1 MTAAVLT
8 NALRKNIHHAEVDKQ
23 LQSLKER
30 AMSGEG
36 GEPTLLAKR
45 QRAEKLL
52 DGLRLPNKNDEE
64 WQFTNLTELKEIDFA
79 TAKKISLDAAS
90 AENFYLPEAKQS
102 RLVFVNGFFSAE
114 LSNTSDLPENIV
126 CGSWNLLPPNK
137 QENLADY
144 LAQREDGEDVFS
156 TLNTAGLKDS
166 AIVWIPANIELATP
180 IHCLFLT
187 VVDPTPVLVQP
198 RLLIV
203 AGANAKVT
211 IAESYGAISTNCTD
225 RPQQQPYFNNIV
237 SEIYLGENAQVTHI
251 RNQRDSGDSFHIA
264 TTAIAQAKQ
273 SHYKLIDINLGAKL
287 SRHNLAMTQQGEA
300 TETEFLALTTLAG
313 RQVSDTHSSIALN
326 HPHGVTNQLHKCIV
340 DEYSQAVFSGK
351 VLVPQAAQLT
361 NAQQLNRNLVL
372 SSKAR
377 INTKPELQITADNV
391 KCSHGATISQ
401 LEADEVFYLRSR
413 GLNDYDAR
421 HLLIDAFAGEILD
434 QIPLPSL
441 QGRLRQC
448 ISCRTI

>member
-1 MTAAVLT
+1 MTAAILA
-8 NALRKNIHHAEVDKQ
+8 NALIQKVHQTEIDQQ
-23 LQSLKER
+23 LQAL
-30 AMSGEG
+30 
-36 GEPTLLAKR
+36 KR
-45 QRAEKLL
+45 QAMAPETMDSILVEKQQGAANVL
-52 DGLRLPNKNDEE
+52 DGLRLPQKRDEE
-64 WQFTNLTELKEIDFA
+64 WQFTDLTELKAVDFVPPS
-79 TAKKISLDAAS
+79 KVNLDVAA
-90 AENFYLPEAKQS
+90 AENFYLPELSQS
-102 RLVFVNGFFSAE
+102 RLVFVNGFFAAE
-114 LSNTSDLPENIV
+114 LSNTDGLPATIT
-126 CGSWNLLPPNK
+126 CQPWTNLSSH
-137 QENLADY
+137 
-144 LAQREDGEDVFS
+144 QREKLANYLGKQTDGKEVFS
-156 TLNTAGLKDS
+156 NLNTVGLKDS
-166 AIVWIPANIELATP
+166 AVVWIPSNVELAPP

-187 VVDPTPVLVQP
+187 VVDPTPILVQP
-198 RLLIV
+198 RLLV
-203 AGANAKVT
+203 VVEDNAKLV

-237 SEIYLGENAQVTHI
+237 SEIYVGENAQVTHI

-264 TTAIAQAKQ
+264 TTAIAQEKQ
-273 SHYKLIDINLGAKL
+273 SRYQLIDVNLGAKL

-313 RQVSDTHSSIALN
+313 RQVSDTHSSMALN
-326 HPHGVTNQLHKCIV
+326 YLHGVTNQLHKCIV

-372 SSKAR
+372 SPKAR

-434 QIPLPSL
+434 QILLPSL

>member
-8 NALRKNIHHAEVDKQ
+8 NTLTKNGFPAEVDER
-23 LQSLKER
+23 LQSLKSQ
-30 AMSGEG
+30 AVVGKTT
-36 GEPTLLAKR
+36 EPILLAK
-45 QRAEKLL
+45 QQNSENLL
-52 DGLRLPNKNDEE
+52 ADLRLPNKRDEE
-64 WQFTNLTELKEIDFA
+64 WQFTDLTELKAIDFV
-79 TAKKISLDAAS
+79 AAS
-90 AENFYLPEAKQS
+90 EVGLDVAAAENFYLPEAHQS
-102 RLVFVNGFFSAE
+102 RLVFVNGFFTPE
-114 LSNTSDLPENIV
+114 LSNTNGLPTNV
-126 CGSWNLLPPNK
+126 TCGNWNSLSPEHQGK
-137 QENLADY
+137 LANY
-144 LAQREDGEDVFS
+144 LASANNEGEVFAN
-156 TLNTAGLKDS
+156 LNTAGLKDS
-166 AIVWIPANIELATP
+166 AVVWIPANLEVTTP

-187 VVDPTPVLVQP
+187 VVDPTPMLAQP
-198 RLLIV
+198 RLLV
-203 AGANAKVT
+203 VVENNAQVT

-264 TTAIAQAKQ
+264 TTAIAQGKQ
-273 SHYKLIDINLGAKL
+273 SRYQLIDVNLGAKL
-287 SRHNLAMTQQGEA
+287 SRHNLQMTQQGEG

-313 RQVSDTHSSIALN
+313 RQVSDTHSGIALN
-326 HPHGVTNQLHKCIV
+326 YPHGVTNQLHKCIV

-372 SSKAR
+372 SPKGR

-434 QIPLPSL
+434 QIPLASL

>member
-1 MTAAVLT
+1 MAAAVLT
-8 NALRKNIHHAEVDKQ
+8 NSLTSKNHNNLNDKLLKALKDQVTLADNTDLILGEKRQQAEK
-23 LQSLKER
+23 SLKNLQLP
-30 AMSGEG
+30 S
-36 GEPTLLAKR
+36 KR
-45 QRAEKLL
+45 
-52 DGLRLPNKNDEE
+52 DEE
-64 WQFTNLTELKEIDFA
+64 WQFTDLTSFKQVNFVNAQEINFD
-79 TAKKISLDAAS
+79 TAV
-90 AENFYLPEAKQS
+90 AESFYLPEAVQS
-102 RLVFVNGFFSAE
+102 RLVFVNGFFCAE
-114 LSNTSDLPENIV
+114 LSNTKGLPENII
-126 CGSWNLLPPNK
+126 CASWSSLSIDQREK
-137 QENLADY
+137 LADY
-144 LAQREDGEDVFS
+144 LAQQENEKDVFA
-156 TLNTAGLKDS
+156 TLNTSGLKDS
-166 AIVWIPANIELATP
+166 AIVLVPDNVELATP

-187 VVDPTPVLVQP
+187 VVDPSPMLVQP
-198 RLLIV
+198 RLLMV
-203 AGANAKVT
+203 VGNNAQVT
-211 IAESYGAISTNCTD
+211 LAESHGAIATNCTD

-237 SEIYLGENAQVTHI
+237 SEIYLGENAQITHV

-264 TTAIAQAKQ
+264 KTAIAQAKQ
-273 SHYKLIDINLGAKL
+273 SRYKLIDINLGAKL
-287 SRHNLAMTQQGEA
+287 SRHNLQMTQQGEA

-326 HPHGVTNQLHKCIV
+326 HPQGVTKQLHKCIV

-351 VLVPQAAQLT
+351 ILVPQAAQMT

-372 SSKAR
+372 SAKAR

-434 QIPLPSL
+434 QIPFQSL
-441 QGRLRQC
+441 QSRLRQC